1 MHQSGNLLYNFF
13 SCDIQY
19 DRIKDEI
26 ISMLNI
32 VSSLNGQDLGFLKI
46 VANAWGI
53 EIKAPD
59 AYTARTQLAM
69 EMNNPEI
76 IKEIYEVFPEN
87 VRQAFDTLLDND
99 GKIPWAKFARDF
111 GEIQVMGSA
120 RRDRERPDLNPKTP
134 TEYLWCRAFIGR
146 AFLSTETEPQ
156 EFAYIPEEIFSCLEP
171 AYIQKKQIPGRSAT
185 TKETQIIFTA
195 SDRILDDICTL
206 LAAIRNG
213 FSIDILHEYCDIPT
227 DFLNKLI
234 FDIKLISDKG
244 ILDPDQV
251 RNFLETSREK
261 SLMMLVNHW
270 IENKQLNEME
280 LIPDFI
286 IEGVLDRNH
295 HNVRQFLL
303 DQISLVPV
311 GQWWNLESFVS
322 YVFQTNPDF
331 QRPAG
336 NYDTWYIKKAETG
349 EYLRGFEHWDAIDGA
364 YIRFML
370 TGPLF
375 WLGLVD
381 LACSESDNKIQAF
394 KCSQWY
400 ANLLSNHPPEG
411 IKPEDV
417 KLLIDS
423 YGKIIIPLRFSRS
436 IRYQISRFCDWNG
449 KTKDGYAFQIS
460 PVSLQRA
467 KDQGLKISH
476 FLKIVQS
483 VLPHPFPPKL
493 KSALENW
500 EYHGTQAHF
509 TQAILLYLADPEAIN
524 QLQNTSAKK
533 FIQAVLNSNTVAVL
547 PNGVEQVRKALIEMG
562 YLSELIN
569 EQ

>member
-1 MHQSGNLLYNFF
+1 
-13 SCDIQY
+13 
-19 DRIKDEI
+19 
-26 ISMLNI
+26 MLNI
-32 VSSLNGQDLGFLKI
+32 VSTLSGQDLGFLKI

-76 IKEIYEVFPEN
+76 IKEIYDVFPEN
-87 VRQAFDTLLDND
+87 VRQAYDTLLDHE

-120 RRDRERPDLNPKTP
+120 RRDRERPDLTPATP
-134 TEYLWCRAFIGR
+134 TEYLWYRAFIGR
-146 AFLSTETEPQ
+146 AFFNTETEPQ

-171 AYIQKKQIPGRSAT
+171 VHIQKQQIPGRSAT
-185 TKETQIIFTA
+185 FKETQTIIPA
-195 SDRILDDICTL
+195 SDLILDDICTY

-213 FSIDILHEYCDIPT
+213 FSIDMLHEYCQIPIE
-227 DFLNKLI
+227 FLKKLLI
-234 FDIKLISDKG
+234 NLKLISEKE
-244 ILDPDQV
+244 IIDPDQV
-251 RNFLETSREK
+251 RKFLETSREK
-261 SLMMLVNHW
+261 SLLMLVNHW
-270 IENKQLNEME
+270 IENKHINEME
-280 LIPDFI
+280 FMPEFI

-303 DQISLVPV
+303 DQISLVPA

-322 YVFQTNPDF
+322 YIYQINPDF
-331 QRPAG
+331 QRSAG
-336 NYDTWYIKKAETG
+336 NYDTWYIKKAESG
-349 EYLRGFEHWDAIDGA
+349 EYLRGFEHWDTIDGA
-364 YIRFML
+364 YIRFMI
-370 TGPLF
+370 TGPLY
-375 WLGLVD
+375 WLGIVD
-381 LACSESDNKIQAF
+381 LACGESDSKIQAF
-394 KCSQWY
+394 KCSQWC
-400 ANLLSNHPPEG
+400 ADLLSNHPPEG

-423 YGKIIIPLRFSRS
+423 YGKIVIPLRFSRS
-436 IRYQISRFCDWNG
+436 LRYQISRFCDWNG
-449 KTKDGYAFQIS
+449 KIKDGYAFQIS

-500 EYHGTQAHF
+500 ENHGTQAHF
-509 TQAILLYLADPEAIN
+509 TQTILLHVTNPEAIN
-524 QLQNTSAKK
+524 QLQNSSVKK
-533 FIQAVLNSNTVAVL
+533 FIQVVLNPNTVAVFS
-547 PNGVEQVRKALIEMG
+547 NGIEQVRKTLIEMG
-562 YLSELIN
+562 YLSEQLN
-569 EQ
+569 

>member
-87 VRQAFDTLLDND
+87 VRQAFDALLDND

-134 TEYLWCRAFIGR
+134 TEYLWYRAFIGR

-261 SLMMLVNHW
+261 SLMMLTNHW
-270 IENKQLNEME
+270 IESKQLNEME
-280 LIPDFI
+280 LMPDFI

-303 DQISLVPV
+303 DQISLVPS

-322 YVFQTNPDF
+322 YVFQINPDF

-349 EYLRGFEHWDAIDGA
+349 EYLRGFEHWDVIDGA

-370 TGPLF
+370 TGPFF

-381 LACSESDNKIQAF
+381 LACSKSDNKIQAF

-400 ANLLSNHPPEG
+400 ANLLSNHPPDA

-423 YGKIIIPLRFSRS
+423 YGKIVIPLRFSRS

-449 KTKDGYAFQIS
+449 KSKDGYAFQIS

-500 EYHGTQAHF
+500 EHHGTQAHF
-509 TQAILLYLADPEAIN
+509 TQAILLHLADPEAIN

-533 FIQAVLNSNTVAVL
+533 FVQAILNPNTVAVL
-547 PNGVEQVRKALIEMG
+547 PNGVEQVRKTLIEMG
-562 YLSELIN
+562 YLSE
-569 EQ
+569 

>member
-1 MHQSGNLLYNFF
+1 
-13 SCDIQY
+13 
-19 DRIKDEI
+19 
-26 ISMLNI
+26 MLNI

-46 VANAWGI
+46 IANAWGI

-59 AYTARTQLAM
+59 AFTARTQLAM
-69 EMNNPEI
+69 EMDNTEI
-76 IKEIYEVFPEN
+76 IKEIYEVLPEK
-87 VRQAFDTLLDND
+87 VRQAFDTLLDNE

-120 RRDRERPDLNPKTP
+120 RRDRERPDLNPLTP
-134 TEYLWCRAFIGR
+134 TEYLWYKAFIGR
-146 AFLSTETEPQ
+146 AFLSTDTEPQ

-171 AYIQKKQIPGRSAT
+171 VHIQKKQIPGRSAT
-185 TKETQIIFTA
+185 SKETQTIFPA

-206 LAAIRNG
+206 LASIRNG
-213 FSIDILHEYCDIPT
+213 FSLDSLHDYCDIPVE
-227 DFLNKLI
+227 FLNKLLI
-234 FDIKLISDKG
+234 DINLISEKG

-251 RNFLETSREK
+251 RLFLESSREK
-261 SLMMLVNHW
+261 SLLILVNHW
-270 IENKQLNEME
+270 NEDKQLNEME

-295 HNVRQFLL
+295 LKARQFLV
-303 DQISLVPV
+303 DQISLIPA

-322 YVFQTNPDF
+322 YVYQINPDF

-336 NYDTWYIKKAETG
+336 NYDTWYIKKAETE

-364 YIRFML
+364 FIRFIL

-381 LACSESDNKIQAF
+381 LASSSSDGEILAF
-394 KCSQWY
+394 KCSNWC
-400 ANLLSNHPPEG
+400 ADLLSNQPPEG
-411 IKPEDV
+411 IKQEDV

-423 YGKIIIPLRFSRS
+423 YGKIVIPLRFSRT

-449 KTKDGYAFQIS
+449 KSKDGYTFQIS

-483 VLPHPFPPKL
+483 VIPHPFPPKL
-493 KSALENW
+493 KTALENW
-500 EYHGTQAHF
+500 ENHGTLAHF
-509 TQAILLYLADPEAIN
+509 THAILLHVADPEAIN
-524 QLQNTSAKK
+524 QLQTTSVKK
-533 FIQAVLNSNTVAVL
+533 FIQAVLNPNTVAVL
-547 PNGVEQVRKALIEMG
+547 PTGLEQVRKALIEMG
-562 YLSELIN
+562 YLSEYN
-569 EQ
+569 Q

>member
-1 MHQSGNLLYNFF
+1 
-13 SCDIQY
+13 
-19 DRIKDEI
+19 
-26 ISMLNI
+26 MLNI
-32 VSSLNGQDLGFLKI
+32 VSSLSGQDLGFLKI

-87 VRQAFDTLLDND
+87 VRQAFDTLLDNE

-120 RRDRERPDLNPKTP
+120 RRDRERPDLNPATP
-134 TEYLWCRAFIGR
+134 TEYLWYRAFIGR

-185 TKETQIIFTA
+185 SKETQTIIPA

-206 LAAIRNG
+206 LASIRNG
-213 FSIDILHEYCDIPT
+213 FSIDMLHEYYGIPT
-227 DFLNKLI
+227 EFLNKLLE
-234 FDIKLISDKG
+234 DLKLISEKG
-244 ILDPDQV
+244 VLDPDQV
-251 RNFLETSREK
+251 RKFLETSREK
-261 SLMMLVNHW
+261 SLLMLVNHW
-270 IENKQLNEME
+270 IENKHINEME
-280 LIPDFI
+280 LMPDFI

-303 DQISLVPV
+303 DQISLVP
-311 GQWWNLESFVS
+311 GDQWWNLESFVS
-322 YVFQTNPDF
+322 YVYQINPDF

-336 NYDTWYIKKAETG
+336 SYDTWYVKRTETG

-364 YIRFML
+364 YIRFMI
-370 TGPLF
+370 TGPLY
-375 WLGLVD
+375 WLGIVD
-381 LACSESDNKIQAF
+381 LACGESDKKIQAF
-394 KCSQWY
+394 KCSQWC
-400 ANLLSNHPPEG
+400 ADLLSNHPPESF
-411 IKPEDV
+411 KPEDV
-417 KLLIDS
+417 KLMIDS
-423 YGKIIIPLRFSRS
+423 YGKIVIPLRFSRS

-449 KTKDGYAFQIS
+449 KTKDGYSFQIS

-467 KDQGLKISH
+467 KDQGLKISQ
-476 FLKIVQS
+476 FLKIIQS
-483 VLPHPFPPKL
+483 ALPHPFPPKL

-500 EYHGTQAHF
+500 ENLGTQAHF
-509 TQAILLYLADPEAIN
+509 TQAILLHHADPETIN
-524 QLQNTSAKK
+524 QLQNTSVKK
-533 FIQAVLNSNTVAVL
+533 YIQAVLNPNTVAVL
-547 PNGVEQVRKALIEMG
+547 PNGIEQVRKTLIEMG
-562 YLSELIN
+562 YLSE
-569 EQ
+569 

>member
-1 MHQSGNLLYNFF
+1 
-13 SCDIQY
+13 
-19 DRIKDEI
+19 
-26 ISMLNI
+26 MLNI
-32 VSSLNGQDLGFLKI
+32 VSLLNGQDLGFLKI

-59 AYTARTQLAM
+59 AYTARSQLAM
-69 EMNNPEI
+69 EMKNPEI

-87 VRQAFDTLLDND
+87 VRQAFDTLLDNQ

-120 RRDRERPDLNPKTP
+120 RRDRERPDLIPATP
-134 TEYLWCRAFIGR
+134 TEYLWYRAFIGR
-146 AFLSTETEPQ
+146 AFFNTETEPQ

-185 TKETQIIFTA
+185 SKETQSIIPA
-195 SDRILDDICTL
+195 SDRILDEICTL
-206 LAAIRNG
+206 LAALRNG
-213 FSIDILHEYCDIPT
+213 FSTDILYEYCDIPVK
-227 DFLNKLI
+227 FLKYLLI
-234 FDIKLISDKG
+234 DLKLISEKG
-244 ILDPDQV
+244 ILDTEQV
-251 RNFLETSREK
+251 RIFLETSREK
-261 SLMMLVNHW
+261 SLLMLVNHW
-270 IENKQLNEME
+270 IGNNQLNEMDFM
-280 LIPDFI
+280 PDLI

-303 DQISLVPV
+303 DQISLVPT
-311 GQWWNLESFVS
+311 GQWWNLESFVF
-322 YVFQTNPDF
+322 YIYQINPDF

-349 EYLRGFEHWDAIDGA
+349 EYLRGFDHWDTIDGA

-370 TGPLF
+370 TGPFF

-381 LACSESDNKIQAF
+381 LAWSDNDNKIQAF
-394 KCSQWY
+394 KCSQWC
-400 ANLLSNHPPEG
+400 ADLLSNHPPEG
-411 IKPEDV
+411 IKPEEV
-417 KLLIDS
+417 KLMIDS
-423 YGKIIIPLRFSRS
+423 YGKIVIPLRFSRT
-436 IRYQISRFCDWNG
+436 IRYQISRFCVWNG

-467 KDQGLKISH
+467 KDHGLKISH

-500 EYHGTQAHF
+500 EHHGTLAHF
-509 TQAILLYLADPEAIN
+509 TQAILLHVADPEAIN
-524 QLQNTSAKK
+524 LLHNTSVKK
-533 FIQAVLNSNTVAVL
+533 FIQAVLNPNTVAVL
-547 PNGVEQVRKALIEMG
+547 PSGVEQVRKTLIEMG
-562 YLSELIN
+562 FLSE
-569 EQ
+569 

>member
-1 MHQSGNLLYNFF
+1 
-13 SCDIQY
+13 
-19 DRIKDEI
+19 
-26 ISMLNI
+26 MLNI

-46 VANAWGI
+46 IANAWGI

-69 EMNNPEI
+69 EMDNTEI
-76 IKEIYEVFPEN
+76 IKEIYEVLPEN
-87 VRQAFDTLLDND
+87 VRQAFDTLLDNE

-120 RRDRERPDLNPKTP
+120 RRDRERPDLNPLTP
-134 TEYLWCRAFIGR
+134 TEYLWYKAFIGR
-146 AFLSTETEPQ
+146 AFLSTDTEPQ

-171 AYIQKKQIPGRSAT
+171 VHVQKKQIPGRSAT
-185 TKETQIIFTA
+185 SKETQTIFPA

-206 LAAIRNG
+206 LASIRNG
-213 FSIDILHEYCDIPT
+213 FSLDLLHDYCDIPVE
-227 DFLNKLI
+227 FLNQLLI
-234 FDIKLISDKG
+234 DIKLISEKG

-251 RNFLETSREK
+251 RLFLESSREK
-261 SLMMLVNHW
+261 SLLMLVNHW

-295 HNVRQFLL
+295 LKARQFLL
-303 DQISLVPV
+303 DQISLIPA
-311 GQWWNLESFVS
+311 GQWWHLESFVS
-322 YVFQTNPDF
+322 YVYQINPDF

-364 YIRFML
+364 FIRFML

-381 LACSESDNKIQAF
+381 LASSSSDSQILAF
-394 KCSQWY
+394 KCSNWC
-400 ANLLSNHPPEG
+400 ADLLSNQPPEG

-417 KLLIDS
+417 KLVIDS
-423 YGKIIIPLRFSRS
+423 YGKIILPLRFSRT

-449 KTKDGYAFQIS
+449 KSKDGYTFQIS

-483 VLPHPFPPKL
+483 VIPHPFPPKL
-493 KSALENW
+493 KTALENW
-500 EYHGTQAHF
+500 ENHGTLAHF
-509 TQAILLYLADPEAIN
+509 THAILLHVADPEAIN
-524 QLQNTSAKK
+524 QLQTTSVKK
-533 FIQAVLNSNTVAVL
+533 FIQAVLNPNTVAVL
-547 PNGVEQVRKALIEMG
+547 PTGVEQVRKALIEMG
-562 YLSELIN
+562 YLSEHN
-569 EQ
+569 Q

>member
-134 TEYLWCRAFIGR
+134 TEYLWYRAFIGR

-261 SLMMLVNHW
+261 SLMMLTNHW
-270 IENKQLNEME
+270 IESKQLNEME
-280 LIPDFI
+280 LMPDFI

-303 DQISLVPV
+303 DQISLVPS

-322 YVFQTNPDF
+322 YVFQINPDF

-349 EYLRGFEHWDAIDGA
+349 EYLRGFEHWDVIDGA

-400 ANLLSNHPPEG
+400 ANLLSNHPPDA

-423 YGKIIIPLRFSRS
+423 YGKIVIPLRFSRS

-449 KTKDGYAFQIS
+449 KSKDGYAFQIS

-500 EYHGTQAHF
+500 EHHGTQAHF
-509 TQAILLYLADPEAIN
+509 TQAILLHLADPEAIN

-533 FIQAVLNSNTVAVL
+533 FIQAILNPNTVAVL
-547 PNGVEQVRKALIEMG
+547 PNGVEQVRKTLIEMG
-562 YLSELIN
+562 YLSE
-569 EQ
+569 

>member
-87 VRQAFDTLLDND
+87 VRQAFDALLDND

-134 TEYLWCRAFIGR
+134 TEYLWYRAFIGR

-261 SLMMLVNHW
+261 SLMMLTNHW
-270 IENKQLNEME
+270 IESKQLNEME
-280 LIPDFI
+280 LMPDFI

-394 KCSQWY
+394 KCSQWC
-400 ANLLSNHPPEG
+400 ANLLSNHPPDA

-423 YGKIIIPLRFSRS
+423 YGKIVIPLRFSRS

-449 KTKDGYAFQIS
+449 KSKDGYAFQIS

-500 EYHGTQAHF
+500 EHHGTQAHF
-509 TQAILLYLADPEAIN
+509 TQAILLHLADPEAIN

-533 FIQAVLNSNTVAVL
+533 FVQAILNPNTVAVL
-547 PNGVEQVRKALIEMG
+547 PNGVEQVRKTLIEMG
-562 YLSELIN
+562 YLSE
-569 EQ
+569 

>member
-134 TEYLWCRAFIGR
+134 TEYLWYRAFIGR

-411 IKPEDV
+411 IKSEDV

-423 YGKIIIPLRFSRS
+423 YGKIVIPLRFSRS

-500 EYHGTQAHF
+500 EHHGTQAHF
-509 TQAILLYLADPEAIN
+509 TQAILLHLADPEAIN

-533 FIQAVLNSNTVAVL
+533 FVQAILNPNTVAVL
-547 PNGVEQVRKALIEMG
+547 PNGVEQVRKTLIEMG
-562 YLSELIN
+562 YLSE
-569 EQ
+569 

>member
-87 VRQAFDTLLDND
+87 VRQAFDALLDND

-134 TEYLWCRAFIGR
+134 TEYLWYRAFIGR

-261 SLMMLVNHW
+261 SLMMLTNHW
-270 IENKQLNEME
+270 IESKQLNEME
-280 LIPDFI
+280 LMPDFI

-303 DQISLVPV
+303 DQISLVPS

-322 YVFQTNPDF
+322 YVFQINPDF

-349 EYLRGFEHWDAIDGA
+349 EYLRGFEHWDVIDGA

-400 ANLLSNHPPEG
+400 ANLLSNHPPDA

-423 YGKIIIPLRFSRS
+423 YGKIVIPLRFSRS

-449 KTKDGYAFQIS
+449 KSKDGYAFQIS

-500 EYHGTQAHF
+500 EHHGTQAHF
-509 TQAILLYLADPEAIN
+509 TQAILLHLADPEAIN

-533 FIQAVLNSNTVAVL
+533 FIQAILNPNTVAVL
-547 PNGVEQVRKALIEMG
+547 PNGVEQVRKTLIEMG
-562 YLSELIN
+562 YLSE
-569 EQ
+569 

>member
-1 MHQSGNLLYNFF
+1 
-13 SCDIQY
+13 
-19 DRIKDEI
+19 
-26 ISMLNI
+26 MLNI
-32 VSSLNGQDLGFLKI
+32 VSLLNGQDLGFLKI

-59 AYTARTQLAM
+59 AYTARTQLAI
-69 EMNNPEI
+69 EMINPEI
-76 IKEIYEVFPEN
+76 IKEIYEIFPEN
-87 VRQAFDTLLDND
+87 VRRAFDTLLENE

-120 RRDRERPDLNPKTP
+120 RRDRERPDLNPVTP
-134 TEYLWCRAFIGR
+134 TEYLWYRAFIGR

-156 EFAYIPEEIFSCLEP
+156 EFAYVPEEIFSYLEP

-185 TKETQIIFTA
+185 SKETQTIFPA
-195 SDRILDDICTL
+195 SDRILDDICTF

-213 FSIDILHEYCDIPT
+213 FSIDILQDYCDIPS
-227 DFLNKLI
+227 DFLNKL
-234 FDIKLISDKG
+234 LIDLKMISVKG
-244 ILDPDQV
+244 VLDPDQV
-251 RNFLETSREK
+251 RIFLETSREK
-261 SLMMLVNHW
+261 SLLMLFSHW

-280 LIPDFI
+280 LMTDFI

-295 HNVRQFLL
+295 QKVRQFLL
-303 DQISLVPV
+303 DQISLIPT

-322 YVFQTNPDF
+322 YVNQINPDF

-336 NYDTWYIKKAETG
+336 NYDTWYIKKAKTG
-349 EYLRGFEHWDAIDGA
+349 EYLRGFEHWNALDGA
-364 YIRFML
+364 FIRFML
-370 TGPLF
+370 TGPFF

-381 LACSESDNKIQAF
+381 LASSDNDNEVQAF
-394 KCSQWY
+394 KCSNWCGD
-400 ANLLSNHPPEG
+400 LLSNQPPEG

-423 YGKIIIPLRFSRS
+423 YGKIVIPLRFSRT

-449 KTKDGYAFQIS
+449 KTKDGYAYQIS

-500 EYHGTQAHF
+500 EHHGTLAHF
-509 TQAILLYLADPEAIN
+509 TQAILLHVADPEAIN
-524 QLQNTSAKK
+524 QLQNTSVKK
-533 FIQAVLNSNTVAVL
+533 FIQAVLNPNTVAVH
-547 PNGVEQVRKALIEMG
+547 PNGVEQVRKTLIEMG
-562 YLSELIN
+562 YLSE
-569 EQ
+569 